1 MDNLTIIG
9 IGILVLISIVFIIM
23 QMHLREINV
32 KNQQNMNGISHVW
45 GMLMEIKLDLQMLDN
60 KFIIPNI
67 YEGKEAIEEM
77 EEE

>member
-1 MDNLTIIG
+1 VDNLTIKG
-9 IGILVLISIVFIIM
+9 IGILVLIYIVFIIM

-67 YEGKEAIEEM
+67 YEGKEAIEEI

>member
-67 YEGKEAIEEM
+67 YEGKEAIEEI